1 MLAIYHKI
9 FRSTCILSATGRTR
23 PGELVEQARISSAIT
38 TSADVASGGSPEPAW
53 AIVVNRTY
61 LRAADTIV
69 IWDVRAVMSLH
80 FFLFICSFHSV
91 EDGPGGIYLSGQSSN
106 PANRRPLR
114 IDPSVGFGQSFSGFR
129 TRCVG

>member
-1 MLAIYHKI
+1 MHLVRH
-9 FRSTCILSATGRTR
+9 RTDSPWR
-23 PGELVEQARISSAIT
+23 ACGAGTHLSAIT